1 MALTRT
7 YLDYNASAP
16 LVPQARDA
24 MLAALALT
32 GNPSSVHA
40 EGRRLRG
47 IIEAA
52 RDEIA
57 ALLNAQPSEV
67 VFTSGAS
74 EANVMALG
82 SGWDT
87 VMMAGIEHESVL
99 APVRAS
105 GSQVVAVPVATTGL
119 ADCGDIATHMMTNVP
134 GRRTAITLQ
143 MANNETGVIQ
153 PVAEVAA
160 RARDHGV
167 SIHTD
172 AVQAA
177 GRIAIDFAAL
187 GVDTLSLSAHKI
199 GGPKGIGALV
209 IRDGFKVPA
218 LIRGGGQERR
228 RRAGTENVAAIAGF
242 GAAARLAARELAGMP
257 RMATLRDRLEC
268 GLLQATPNAVVF
280 GQGAERLP
288 NTCCIGVPGR
298 QSEIVVIKL
307 DVAGFAVSAGSACS
321 SGKVGASSVLA
332 AMGADAAAAKG
343 AIRISLGRETTDAEI
358 DAFLAQWRDIHGVT
372 VPRALETRHFE
383 TSVSAFEAAPARGD

>member
-1 MALTRT
+1 MF
-7 YLDYNASAP
+7 
-16 LVPQARDA
+16 
-24 MLAALALT
+24 AALALT

-40 EGRRLRG
+40 EGRRLRA

-52 RDEIA
+52 RDEVA

-82 SGWDT
+82 SRWDT

-105 GSQVVAVPVATTGL
+105 GTQVVDVPVAPSGVV
-119 ADCGDIATHMMTNVP
+119 DCGTIAAHVP
-134 GRRTAITLQ
+134 KRAPGHRTALALQ
-143 MANNETGVIQ
+143 LANNETGVIQ

-160 RARDHGV
+160 FARDHGV
-167 SIHTD
+167 AIHTD

-177 GRIAIDFAAL
+177 GRISIDFAAL

-199 GGPKGIGALV
+199 GGPKGAGALI
-209 IRDGFKVPA
+209 IRDGFEVPV

-242 GAAARLAARELAGMP
+242 GAAARVAARELAGMP
-257 RMATLRDRLEC
+257 RMAAMRDRLER

-280 GQGAERLP
+280 GREARRLP

-298 QSEIVVIKL
+298 SAVIVVIKL
-307 DVAGFAVSAGSACS
+307 DLAGFAVSAGSACS
-321 SGKVGASSVLA
+321 SGKVGASHVLA

-358 DAFLAQWRDIHGVT
+358 DTFVRAWRDIHGVT
-372 VPRALETRHFE
+372 APRELETRHFE
-383 TSVSAFEAAPARGD
+383 TSVSAFEAAPAIGD